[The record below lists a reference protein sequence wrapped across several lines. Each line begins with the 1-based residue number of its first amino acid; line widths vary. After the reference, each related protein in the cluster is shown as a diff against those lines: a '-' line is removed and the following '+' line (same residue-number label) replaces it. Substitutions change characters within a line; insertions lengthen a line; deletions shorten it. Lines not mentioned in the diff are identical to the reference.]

1 MTEEQSTDRALAAER
16 EADDA
21 ALAQKQQELDAA
33 RADDATDDATITA
46 LQAEVERLK
55 KLQPAPEP
63 VRREMLVGG
72 SFDDGSGGGNRPEP
86 FEKQMGLVA
95 PQTLDLFRYYDSGD
109 PAATWP
115 NTQVGR
121 KGHVGKRPLWWSSK
135 GDITAWGNPN
145 STLIANAKNLAKTYN
160 PDWPDLYWTIW
171 HEVQPKL
178 VDKVFTFAQFKR
190 GWSTFYEQVKP
201 LCPPNVKLMVI
212 HGGYAWRPATKSRP
226 SGAETTIP
234 SSQDP
239 YCASP
244 AEWRTLPVDLKGV
257 DAYGGPQV
265 EDIIEMGRFQRFVN
279 EMAQGD
285 LSQVAIA
292 ESSCRQSSLLTQAGG
307 DVAKANQAGQD
318 WMVRCGK
325 EFATGTNSDG
335 VKIWD
340 GKTMNAWC
348 LWNSG
353 KTENPGNLT
362 PEQSH
367 AFGDVWRRWS
377 PNRP

>member
-1 MTEEQSTDRALAAER
+1 MTEQDDTDRALAAER
-16 EADDA
+16 AAEDA
-21 ALAQKQQELDAA
+21 EDVAQESDLAAANVKIAELS
-33 RADDATDDATITA
+33 
-46 LQAEVERLK
+46 AEVERLK

-63 VRREMLVGG
+63 VRRSMLVGG

-86 FEKQMGLVA
+86 FEKQMGLVS
-95 PQTLDLFRYYDSGD
+95 PQKLDLFRYYDSGD

-135 GDITAWGNPN
+135 GGIDAWGNAN
-145 STLIANAKNLAKTYN
+145 STLIANAKNLAKTYD
-160 PDWPDLYWTIW
+160 PAWPTLYWTIW

-190 GWSTFYEQVKP
+190 GWTTFYEQVKP

-212 HGGYAWRPATKSRP
+212 HGGYAWRPAKGTRP

-234 SSQDP
+234 STQNP

-244 AEWRTLPVDLKGV
+244 AEWRSLPVDLKAV

-279 EMAQGD
+279 EMARGD

-292 ESSCRQSSLLTQAGG
+292 ESSCRQSSLLKQAGG
-307 DVAKANQAGQD
+307 DPAKANVAGQE

-325 EFATGTNSDG
+325 EFATGTDHNG
-335 VKIWD
+335 TKIWD
-340 GKTMNAWC
+340 GKGMNAWC

-353 KTENPGNLT
+353 KTVDPGNLT
-362 PEQSH
+362 PEQSL